1 MATGSLRRRLNK
13 RSSDGRP
20 QAPMASRPNF
30 PSYYRKTSL
39 ILFIFLILGVFV
51 LLGISSNMWSTVG
64 YGAISTG
71 IYSIEVVNEFPHDPN
86 AFTQVIFVTK
96 FPDLHTL

>member
-1 MATGSLRRRLNK
+1 MATGSLRKRLNK
-13 RSSDGRP
+13 RPSDRGP
-20 QAPMASRPNF
+20 QTPMASRPNLTN
-30 PSYYRKTSL
+30 YYRKTSL
-39 ILFIFLILGVFV
+39 ILFIFLILGVFG

-64 YGAISTG
+64 YGAIFTG

-86 AFTQVIFVTK
+86 AFTQVIFMAK